1 MKTSARDRVRRVGIY
16 VRISDDREGGGL
28 GVKRQE
34 DDCRL
39 LAASLGWKVV
49 EVYVDNDVTA
59 ADRRKKRKDY
69 IRMLEDVQSGHID
82 AVISWHPDRL
92 YRQPAELE
100 DLIII
105 VEEHKTEIATVK
117 AGDLDLST
125 PTGRLVA
132 RMLGAIAKYEVE
144 HKQERILRKVQEL
157 VAAGKIHNSGHRA
170 FGYDRHYDGEGPRRK
185 IIGETLNEYEAAY
198 VERWADRAL
207 EGEKLYSLVLDAHEN
222 GVKTT
227 TSGDFTYQGM
237 RALLRSARIS
247 GRKEHKGEIKG
258 KAVWPAIISPEK
270 SDALRA
276 LLDERSEE
284 YKAEFGERDATALKY
299 PLSGLV
305 KCTCKVPH
313 VVGEPCSCEEEGRK
327 HHKMSTGQRGDKP
340 DTPIYTCKKEGG
352 GCGGRTIQIN
362 DLEPLI
368 EKLLFT
374 HLEEIEVSA
383 EEDPDDPRPGLE
395 AKLARWEKRKAELE
409 DELLD
414 GDRPAREI
422 QDAIDKLNV
431 RMADARRE
439 IAQYGVKANLTEV
452 SATELRKEWTDY
464 SVPRKQSVYRGL
476 IREILIHPATRPFNV
491 WNPDRVEVFWK

>member
-1 MKTSARDRVRRVGIY
+1 MKTTVRVRRVGIY

-69 IRMLEDVQSGHID
+69 LRMLEDVKSGHID
-82 AVISWHPDRL
+82 AMVSWHPDRV

-117 AGDLDLST
+117 AGDLVLST

-157 VAAGKIHNSGHRA
+157 VAAGKIHNSGHRP
-170 FGYDRHYDGEGPRRK
+170 FGYTRLFDGEGPRRK
-185 IIGETLNEYEAAY
+185 ILGEILNDEEARY

-207 EGEKLYSLVLDAHEN
+207 EGEKLYSLVLDAHDN

-227 TSGDFTYQGM
+227 TGGEFTYQAM
-237 RALLRSARIS
+237 RALLMSARIS

-258 KAVWPAIISPEK
+258 KAVWPGIISAEK

-276 LLDERSEE
+276 LLAQRSEE
-284 YKAEFGERDATALKY
+284 HKAEFGERDATALKY
-299 PLSGLV
+299 PLSGLPR
-305 KCTCKVPH
+305 CTCKVPH
-313 VVGEPCSCEEEGRK
+313 VVGEPCSCKEEGRH
-327 HHKMSTGQRGDKP
+327 HHKMSTGQRGDK
-340 DTPIYTCKKEGG
+340 DMPIYTCKKEGG
-352 GCGGRTIQIN
+352 GCGGRTIQIP
-362 DLEPLI
+362 DLEPLM
-368 EKLLFT
+368 EKLLFKR
-374 HLEEIEVSA
+374 LEEVEVA
-383 EEDPDDPRPGLE
+383 AAQDANDPRPALE
-395 AKLARWEKRKAELE
+395 VKLARWEERKVELE

-431 RMADARRE
+431 RMADARRQTAE
-439 IAQYGVKANLTEV
+439 YGVKANLTEI
-452 SATELRKEWTDY
+452 STAELRKAWADY

-491 WNPDRVEVFWK
+491 WNPGRVEVFWK

>member
-1 MKTSARDRVRRVGIY
+1 MKTTARVRRVGIY

-69 IRMLEDVQSGHID
+69 LRMLEDVKSGHVD
-82 AVISWHPDRL
+82 AVVSWHPDRL

-100 DLIII
+100 DLIIV

-157 VAAGKIHNSGHRA
+157 VEAGKIHNSGHRP

-207 EGEKLYSLVLDAHEN
+207 AGEKLYSLVLDAIEN
-222 GVKTT
+222 DVKTT
-227 TSGDFTYQGM
+227 TGGDFTYQAM
-237 RALLRSARIS
+237 RALLMSARIS
-247 GRKEHKGEIKG
+247 GRKEHKGVIKG

-276 LLDERSEE
+276 LLSTRSEE
-284 YKAEFGERDATALKY
+284 FKAEFGERDGTALKH

-305 KCTCKVPH
+305 RCTCKVPH
-313 VVGEPCSCEEEGRK
+313 VVGEPCSCAEEGRK
-327 HHKMSTGQRGDKP
+327 HHKMSTGQRGDK
-340 DTPIYTCKKEGG
+340 DMPIYTCKKDGG
-352 GCGGRTIQIN
+352 GCGGRTIQIP
-362 DLEPLI
+362 DLESLM
-368 EKLLFT
+368 EKLLFKR
-374 HLEEIEVSA
+374 LEEVEAVTD
-383 EEDPDDPRPGLE
+383 EDPDDPRPALE
-395 AKLARWEKRKAELE
+395 AKLVRWETRKAELE

-431 RMADARRE
+431 RMAGARRE
-439 IAQYGVKANLTEV
+439 IAQYSVKANLTEI
-452 SATELRKEWTDY
+452 SAEQLRKEWEDY
-464 SVPRKQSVYRGL
+464 SVPRKQTVYRGL

-491 WNPDRVEVFWK
+491 WNPDRVEVLWR

>member
-1 MKTSARDRVRRVGIY
+1 MKTSARVRRVGLY

-69 IRMLEDVQSGHID
+69 LRMLEDVKSGHID
-82 AVISWHPDRL
+82 AVVSWHPDRL

-157 VAAGKIHNSGHRA
+157 VAEGKIHNSGHRP
-170 FGYDRHYDGEGPRRK
+170 FGYTRLYDGEGPRRK
-185 IIGETLNEYEAAY
+185 ILGEILNEEEAKW
-198 VERWADRAL
+198 VERWTDRAL

-227 TSGDFTYQGM
+227 TGGDFTYQGM
-237 RALLRSARIS
+237 RALLTSARIS
-247 GRKEHKGEIKG
+247 GRKEHKGVIKG

-276 LLDERSEE
+276 LLSTRSEE
-284 YKAEFGERDATALKY
+284 FKAEFGERDATALKY

-305 KCTCKVPH
+305 RCTCKVPH
-313 VVGEPCSCEEEGRK
+313 VVGEPCSCKEEGQR
-327 HHKMSTGQRGDKP
+327 HHKMSTAQRGDK
-340 DTPIYTCKKEGG
+340 DMPIYTCKKEGG
-352 GCGGRTIQIN
+352 GCGGRTIQIP
-362 DLEPLI
+362 DLEPMV
-368 EKLLFT
+368 EKLLFKR
-374 HLEEIEVSA
+374 LEEVEVA
-383 EEDPDDPRPGLE
+383 TAEDPDDPRPALE
-395 AKLARWEKRKAELE
+395 DKLSRWEKRKAELE
-409 DELLD
+409 DELLN

-439 IAQYGVKANLTEV
+439 IAQYSVKSNLTEI
-452 SATELRKEWTDY
+452 SAAELRKEWEDY

-476 IREILIHPATRPFNV
+476 IREILVHPATRPFNV
-491 WNPDRVEVFWK
+491 WNPDRVEVLWR

>member
-1 MKTSARDRVRRVGIY
+1 MKTTARVRRVGIY

-69 IRMLEDVQSGHID
+69 LRMLEDVKSGHID
-82 AVISWHPDRL
+82 AFIAWHPDRL

-125 PTGRLVA
+125 PTGRLTA

-157 VAAGKIHNSGHRA
+157 VAAGKIHNSGHRP
-170 FGYDRHYDGEGPRRK
+170 FGYTRLFDGEGPRRK
-185 IIGETLNEYEAAY
+185 ILGEILNEEEARW

-227 TSGDFTYQGM
+227 TGGEFTYQGM
-237 RALLRSARIS
+237 RALLMSARIS

-258 KAVWPAIISPEK
+258 KAVWPAIILPEK

-276 LLDERSEE
+276 LLTARSEE
-284 YKAEFGERDATALKY
+284 HKAEFGERDATALKY
-299 PLSGLV
+299 PLSGLPR
-305 KCTCKVPH
+305 CTCKIPH
-313 VVGEPCSCEEEGRK
+313 VVGEPCSCKEEGRQ
-327 HHKMSTGQRGDKP
+327 HHKMSTGQRGDK
-340 DTPIYTCKKEGG
+340 DMPIYTCKKEGG
-352 GCGGRTIQIN
+352 GCGGRTIQIP
-362 DLEPLI
+362 DLEPLV
-368 EKLLFT
+368 ETLLFKR
-374 HLEEIEVSA
+374 LEEVEA
-383 EEDPDDPRPGLE
+383 AAMEDPDDPRPALE
-395 AKLARWEKRKAELE
+395 AKLVRWETRKNELE

-431 RMADARRE
+431 RMAQARRE
-439 IAQYGVKANLTEV
+439 TAEYGVKANLTDI
-452 SATELRKEWTDY
+452 SATELRKAWVDY

-476 IREILIHPATRPFNV
+476 IREILIHPATLPFNV
-491 WNPDRVEVFWK
+491 WNPDRVEVFWR

>member
-1 MKTSARDRVRRVGIY
+1 MKTTTRVRRVGIY

-39 LAASLGWKVV
+39 LAAALGWKVV

-69 IRMLEDVQSGHID
+69 IRMLEDVKSGHID

-105 VEEHKTEIATVK
+105 VEEHKTEIASVK

-144 HKQERILRKVQEL
+144 HKQERIIRKVQEL
-157 VAAGKIHNSGHRA
+157 VAAGKIHNSGHRP
-170 FGYDRHYDGEGPRRK
+170 FGYTRLFDGEGPRRK
-185 IIGETLNEYEAAY
+185 ILGEILNAEEARY

-227 TSGDFTYQGM
+227 TGGEFTYQAM
-237 RALLRSARIS
+237 RALLMSARIS

-276 LLDERSEE
+276 LLAARSEE
-284 YKAEFGERDATALKY
+284 HKAEFGERDATALKY

-305 KCTCKVPH
+305 RCTCKVPH
-313 VVGEPCSCEEEGRK
+313 VVGEPCACKEEGRQ
-327 HHKMSTGQRGDKP
+327 HHKMSTGQRGDK
-340 DTPIYTCKKEGG
+340 DMSIYTCKKEGG
-352 GCGGRTIQIN
+352 GCGGRTIQIP
-362 DLEPLI
+362 DLEPLV
-368 EKLLFT
+368 EKLLFAR
-374 HLEEIEVSA
+374 LEEIEVA
-383 EEDPDDPRPGLE
+383 TEEDPADPRPELE
-395 AKLARWEKRKAELE
+395 AKLVRWEKRKGELE

-439 IAQYGVKANLTEV
+439 IAHYSVKANLTEV
-452 SATELRKEWTDY
+452 SAVELRKAWKDY

-491 WNPDRVEVFWK
+491 WNPDRIEVFWK

>member
-1 MKTSARDRVRRVGIY
+1 MKTTARVRRVGIY

-39 LAASLGWKVV
+39 LTASLGWKVV

-69 IRMLEDVQSGHID
+69 LRMLEDVKSGHID
-82 AVISWHPDRL
+82 AVVSWHPDRL

-157 VAAGKIHNSGHRA
+157 VAEGKIHNSGHRP
-170 FGYDRHYDGEGPRRK
+170 FGYTRLYDGKGPRRK
-185 IIGETLNEYEAAY
+185 ILGEILNEDEARW
-198 VERWADRAL
+198 VERWTDRAL
-207 EGEKLYSLVLDAHEN
+207 AGEKLYSLVLDAHEH
-222 GVKTT
+222 GVRTT
-227 TSGDFTYQGM
+227 TGGDFTYQAM
-237 RALLRSARIS
+237 RTLLMSARIS
-247 GRKEHKGEIKG
+247 GRKEHKCVIKG
-258 KAVWPAIISPEK
+258 TAVWPAIISPEK

-276 LLDERSEE
+276 LLSARSEE
-284 YKAEFGERDATALKY
+284 FKAEFGERDATALKH
-299 PLSGLV
+299 PISGLV
-305 KCTCKVPH
+305 RCTCKVPH
-313 VVGEPCSCEEEGRK
+313 VVGEPCSCEEEGRQ
-327 HHKMSTGQRGDKP
+327 HHKMSTSQRGDKP
-340 DTPIYTCKKEGG
+340 DTPLYTCRKENG
-352 GCGGRTIQIN
+352 GCGGRTIQIG
-362 DLEPLI
+362 DLEPLV
-368 EKLLFT
+368 EKLTFR
-374 HLEEIEVSA
+374 HLEEIEA
-383 EEDPDDPRPGLE
+383 ATHKDPDDPRPALE
-395 AKLARWEKRKAELE
+395 TKLLNWEKRKAELE

-422 QDAIDKLNV
+422 QNAIDKLNV
-431 RMADARRE
+431 RMANARRQ
-439 IAQYGVKANLTEV
+439 IAEYGVKANLTEISV
-452 SATELRKEWTDY
+452 AELRKEWADY
-464 SVPRKQSVYRGL
+464 SIPRKQGLYRSL
-476 IREILIHPATRPFNV
+476 IREILIHPATRPFNR
-491 WNPDRVEVFWK
+491 WNPNRVEVKWR

>member
-1 MKTSARDRVRRVGIY
+1 MKTPARDRVRRVGIY

-69 IRMLEDVQSGHID
+69 LRMLADIESGHID
-82 AVISWHPDRL
+82 AIVSWHPDRL

-100 DLIII
+100 DLIIV
-105 VEEHKTEIATVK
+105 VEDHKTEIATVK

-125 PTGRLVA
+125 PAGRLVA
-132 RMLGAIAKYEVE
+132 RMFGAIAKYEVE
-144 HKQERILRKVQEL
+144 HKQERILRKVEEL
-157 VAAGKIHNSGHRA
+157 VAAGKRHNGGNRA
-170 FGYDRHYDGEGPRRK
+170 FGYDLVFDAKGK
-185 IIGETLNEYEAAY
+185 IVDETLNEYEAAY

-227 TSGDFTYQGM
+227 TGGDFTYQGM
-237 RALLRSARIS
+237 RAMLMSARIS
-247 GRKEHKGEIKG
+247 GRKEHKGVIKG
-258 KAVWPAIISPEK
+258 KAVWPGIISPEK

-276 LLDERSEE
+276 LLTERSEE
-284 YKAEFGERDATALKY
+284 HKAEFGERDATALKY
-299 PLSGLV
+299 PLSGLPR
-305 KCTCKVPH
+305 CTCKVPH
-313 VVGEPCSCEEEGRK
+313 VVGEPCTCKEEGK
-327 HHKMSTGQRGDKP
+327 QHHRMSTGQRGDK
-340 DTPIYTCKKEGG
+340 DMAIYTCKKEGG
-352 GCGGRTIQIN
+352 GCGGRTIQIP
-362 DLEPLI
+362 DLEPLV
-368 EKLLFT
+368 EKLLFKR
-374 HLEEIEVSA
+374 LEEVEVAA
-383 EEDPDDPRPGLE
+383 EKDENDPRPALE
-395 AKLARWEKRKAELE
+395 AKLVRWEKRKKELE

-422 QDAIDKLNV
+422 RDAIDKLNA

-439 IAQYGVKANLTEV
+439 SAEYGVKANLHEI
-452 SATELRKEWTDY
+452 SAAELREAWKDY
-464 SVPRKQSVYRGL
+464 SVARKQSTYRGL

-491 WNPDRVEVFWK
+491 WNPDRVEIFWK

>member
-1 MKTSARDRVRRVGIY
+1 MKATTARVRRVGIY

-39 LAASLGWKVV
+39 AAAALGWKVV

-59 ADRRKKRKDY
+59 ADRRKKRKGY
-69 IRMLEDVQSGHID
+69 LRMLEDVKSGHID

-100 DLIII
+100 DLIIV
-105 VEEHKTEIATVK
+105 VEDHKTEIATVK

-144 HKQERILRKVQEL
+144 HKQERILRKVEEL
-157 VAAGKIHNSGHRA
+157 VAEGKIHNGGHRP
-170 FGYDRHYDGEGPRRK
+170 FGYIRLYDGEGPRRK
-185 IIGETLNEYEAAY
+185 VLGEILNEEEVPYIKE
-198 VERWADRAL
+198 WADRAL
-207 EGEKLYSLVLDAHEN
+207 EGEKVHSLVMDAISK

-227 TSGDFTYQGM
+227 TGGDWTQQAM
-237 RALLRSARIS
+237 RFMLRSARIS
-247 GRKEHKGEIKG
+247 GRKEHKGVIKG
-258 KAVWPAIISPEK
+258 KAVWPAIISVEM

-276 LLDERSEE
+276 LLDKQSEE
-284 YKAEFGERDATALKY
+284 WKAEHGERDSTALKY

-313 VVGEPCSCEEEGRK
+313 VVGEPCDCTEQGRP
-327 HHKMSTGQRGDKP
+327 HKKMRTGQRGDK
-340 DTPIYTCKKEGG
+340 DMAIYTCVRDGG
-352 GCGGRTIQIN
+352 GCGGRTIQIP

-368 EKLLFT
+368 EKLLFA
-374 HLEEIEVSA
+374 HLEEIEVAA
-383 EEDPDDPRPGLE
+383 EEDPDDPRPELE
-395 AKLARWEKRKAELE
+395 AKIARWERRKAELE
-409 DELLD
+409 EELLD

-422 QDAIDKLNV
+422 QDAIDKLNG
-431 RMADARRE
+431 RMADARKK
-439 IAQYGVKANLTEV
+439 AAVYGVKSNLLEIG
-452 SATELRKEWTDY
+452 AAELRKAWADY
-464 SVPRKQSVYRGL
+464 SVPRKQSTYRGL

-491 WNPDRVEVFWK
+491 WNPDRVEVFWR

>member
-1 MKTSARDRVRRVGIY
+1 MKTTARVRRVGIY

-69 IRMLEDVQSGHID
+69 LRMLEDVKCGHVD
-82 AVISWHPDRL
+82 AVVSWHPDRL

-100 DLIII
+100 DLIIV

-157 VAAGKIHNSGHRA
+157 VEAGKIHNSGHRP
-170 FGYDRHYDGEGPRRK
+170 FGYNRLYDGEGPRRK

-207 EGEKLYSLVLDAHEN
+207 AGEKLYCLVLDAHQHR
-222 GVKTT
+222 VKTT
-227 TSGDFTYQGM
+227 TGGDFTYQAM
-237 RALLRSARIS
+237 RALLMSARIS
-247 GRKEHKGEIKG
+247 GRKEHKGVIKG

-270 SDALRA
+270 SDALRS
-276 LLDERSEE
+276 LLSTRSAEF
-284 YKAEFGERDATALKY
+284 KAEFGERDGTALKH

-305 KCTCKVPH
+305 RCTCKIPH
-313 VVGEPCSCEEEGRK
+313 VVGEPCPCAEEGRK
-327 HHKMSTGQRGDKP
+327 HHKMSTGQRGDKNM
-340 DTPIYTCKKEGG
+340 PIYTCKKDGG
-352 GCGGRTIQIN
+352 GCGGRTIQIP
-362 DLEPLI
+362 DLESLM
-368 EKLLFT
+368 EKLLFKR
-374 HLEEIEVSA
+374 LEEVEAVT
-383 EEDPDDPRPGLE
+383 EEDPQDPRPALE
-395 AKLARWEKRKAELE
+395 AKLVRWETRKKELE

-439 IAQYGVKANLTEV
+439 IAQYSVKTNLTEI
-452 SATELRKEWTDY
+452 SAEQLRKEWEDY

-491 WNPDRVEVFWK
+491 WNPDRVEVLWR

>member
-59 ADRRKKRKDY
+59 ADRRKKRKEY
-69 IRMLEDVQSGHID
+69 IRMLADIESGHID
-82 AVISWHPDRL
+82 AIVSWHPDRV

-144 HKQERILRKVQEL
+144 HKQERILRKVEEL
-157 VAAGKIHNSGHRA
+157 VAAGKRHNGGNRA
-170 FGYDRHYDGEGPRRK
+170 FGYDLVFDAKGK
-185 IIGETLNEYEAAY
+185 IIDEVLNEFEAAY

-227 TSGDFTYQGM
+227 TGGDFTYQGM
-237 RALLRSARIS
+237 RSMLMSARIS
-247 GRKEHKGEIKG
+247 GRKEHKGVIKG
-258 KAVWPAIISPEK
+258 KAVWPGIISPEK

-276 LLDERSEE
+276 LLAERSEE
-284 YKAEFGERDATALKY
+284 HKAEFGERDATALKY
-299 PLSGLV
+299 PLSGLPR
-305 KCTCKVPH
+305 CTCKVPH
-313 VVGEPCSCEEEGRK
+313 VVGEPCSCKEEGK
-327 HHKMSTGQRGDKP
+327 QHHRMSTGQRGDK
-340 DTPIYTCKKEGG
+340 DMAIYTCKKEGG
-352 GCGGRTIQIN
+352 GCGGRTIQIP
-362 DLEPLI
+362 DLEPLV
-368 EKLLFT
+368 EKLLFKR
-374 HLEEIEVSA
+374 LEEVEVAA
-383 EEDPDDPRPGLE
+383 EEDPDDPRPDLE
-395 AKLARWEKRKAELE
+395 AKIARWEKRKKELE

-422 QDAIDKLNV
+422 RDAIDTLNG
-431 RMADARRE
+431 RMADSRRKMAE
-439 IAQYGVKANLTEV
+439 YGVKANLHEI
-452 SATELRKEWTDY
+452 SAAELRKAWKGY
-464 SVPRKQSVYRGL
+464 SVARKQSTYRGL

-491 WNPDRVEVFWK
+491 WNPGRVEVFWK

>member
-1 MKTSARDRVRRVGIY
+1 MKTTARVRRVGIY

-39 LAASLGWKVV
+39 LAAALDWKVV

-69 IRMLEDVQSGHID
+69 LRMLEDVKSGHID
-82 AVISWHPDRL
+82 AVIAWHPDRV

-105 VEEHKTEIATVK
+105 VEDHKTEIATVK

-144 HKQERILRKVQEL
+144 HKQERILRKVEEL
-157 VAAGKIHNSGHRA
+157 VAAGKRHNGGNRA
-170 FGYDRHYDGEGPRRK
+170 FGYDLIFDAKGK
-185 IIGETLNEYEAAY
+185 IIDETLNEFEATY

-207 EGEKLYSLVLDAHEN
+207 EGEKLYSLVMDAIDN

-227 TSGDFTYQGM
+227 TGGDFSYQGM
-237 RALLRSARIS
+237 RAMLMSARIS
-247 GRKEHKGEIKG
+247 GRKEHKGVIKG
-258 KAVWPAIISPEK
+258 KAVWPAIISVEK

-276 LLDERSEE
+276 LLDKQSEE
-284 YKAEFGERDATALKY
+284 WKAEHGERDSTALKY

-305 KCTCKVPH
+305 RCTCKVPH
-313 VVGEPCSCEEEGRK
+313 VVAEPCDCKEKGK
-327 HHKMSTGQRGDKP
+327 QHHKMSTGQRGDK
-340 DTPIYTCKKEGG
+340 DMAIYTCKKDAG
-352 GCGGRTIQIN
+352 GCGGRTIQIP
-362 DLEPLI
+362 DLEPLM
-368 EKLLFT
+368 EKLLFKR
-374 HLEEIEVSA
+374 LEEVEA
-383 EEDPDDPRPGLE
+383 MTEADPDDPRPALE
-395 AKLARWEKRKAELE
+395 AQLIRWEKRKTELE

-422 QDAIDKLNV
+422 QDAIDKLNG
-431 RMADARRE
+431 RMADARKKAAE
-439 IAQYGVKANLTEV
+439 YGVKANLLEI
-452 SATELRKEWTDY
+452 SAAELRKAWADY
-464 SVPRKQSVYRGL
+464 SVPRKQSMYRGL
-476 IREILIHPATRPFNV
+476 IREILVHPATRPFNV
-491 WNPDRVEVFWK
+491 WNPDRVEVLWK

>member
-59 ADRRKKRKDY
+59 ADRRKKRNEY
-69 IRMLEDVQSGHID
+69 IRMLADIESGHID
-82 AVISWHPDRL
+82 AIVSWHPDRL

-100 DLIII
+100 DLIIV
-105 VEEHKTEIATVK
+105 VEDHKTEIATVK

-125 PTGRLVA
+125 PAGRLVA
-132 RMLGAIAKYEVE
+132 RMFGAIAKYEVE
-144 HKQERILRKVQEL
+144 HKQERILRKVEEL
-157 VAAGKIHNSGHRA
+157 VAAGKRHNGGNRA
-170 FGYDRHYDGEGPRRK
+170 FGYDLVFDAKGK
-185 IIGETLNEYEAAY
+185 ITDETLNEYEAAY
-198 VERWADRAL
+198 VERWANRAL
-207 EGEKLYSLVLDAHEN
+207 EGEKLYSLVMDAHEN

-227 TSGDFTYQGM
+227 TGGDFTYQGM
-237 RALLRSARIS
+237 RAMLRSARIS
-247 GRKEHKGEIKG
+247 GRKEHKGVIKG
-258 KAVWPAIISPEK
+258 KAVWPGIISPEK

-284 YKAEFGERDATALKY
+284 FKEEFGKRDATAPKY
-299 PLSGLV
+299 PLSGLPR
-305 KCTCKVPH
+305 CTCKVPH
-313 VVGEPCSCEEEGRK
+313 VVGEPCTCKEEGK
-327 HHKMSTGQRGDKP
+327 QHHKMSTGQRGDK
-340 DTPIYTCKKEGG
+340 DMAIYTCKKEGG
-352 GCGGRTIQIN
+352 GCGGRTIQIP
-362 DLEPLI
+362 DLEPLV
-368 EKLLFT
+368 EKLLFRR
-374 HLEEIEVSA
+374 LEEVEAAA
-383 EEDPDDPRPGLE
+383 EEDVNDPRPALE
-395 AKLARWEKRKAELE
+395 AKLARWEKRKKELE

-422 QDAIDKLNV
+422 RDAIDKLNA

-439 IAQYGVKANLTEV
+439 AAEYGVKANLHEIN
-452 SATELRKEWTDY
+452 AAELRKAWKDY
-464 SVPRKQSVYRGL
+464 SVARKQSTYRGL

-491 WNPDRVEVFWK
+491 WNPDRVEIFWK

>member
-1 MKTSARDRVRRVGIY
+1 MKTTARVRRVGIY

-69 IRMLEDVQSGHID
+69 LRMLSDVESGHID
-82 AVISWHPDRL
+82 AVVSWHPDRL

-100 DLIII
+100 DLIIV
-105 VEEHKTEIATVK
+105 VEDHKTEIATVK

-125 PTGRLVA
+125 PAGRLVA
-132 RMLGAIAKYEVE
+132 RMFGAIAKYEVE
-144 HKQERILRKVQEL
+144 HKQERILRKVEEL

-170 FGYDRHYDGEGPRRK
+170 FGYDRHFDGEGPRRK
-185 IIGETLNEYEAAY
+185 ITHETVNEVEAAWI
-198 VERWADRAL
+198 ERWADRAL
-207 EGEKLYSLVLDAHEN
+207 EGEKLYSLVLDAHAN

-227 TSGDFTYQGM
+227 TGGDWSHQGM
-237 RALLRSARIS
+237 RAMLMSARIS
-247 GRKEHKGEIKG
+247 GRKEHKGVIKG

-276 LLDERSEE
+276 LLTVRSEE

-299 PLSGLV
+299 PLSGLPR
-305 KCTCKVPH
+305 CTCKVPH
-313 VVGEPCSCEEEGRK
+313 VVGVPCTCKEEGK
-327 HHKMSTGQRGDKP
+327 QHHKLSTGQRGDK
-340 DTPIYTCKKEGG
+340 DMAIYTCKKEGG
-352 GCGGRTIQIN
+352 GCGGRTIQIP
-362 DLEPLI
+362 DLEPLV
-368 EKLLFT
+368 EKLLFKR
-374 HLEEIEVSA
+374 LEEVEVAA
-383 EEDPDDPRPGLE
+383 EEDVNDPRPALE
-395 AKLARWEKRKAELE
+395 AKLARWEKRKSELE

-422 QDAIDKLNV
+422 QDAIDKLNS
-431 RMADARRE
+431 RMAGARRE
-439 IAQYGVKANLTEV
+439 MAEYGVKANLLDV
-452 SATELRKEWTDY
+452 SAADLRKAWKDY
-464 SVPRKQSVYRGL
+464 SVARKQSTYRGL

-491 WNPDRVEVFWK
+491 WNPDRVEIFWK